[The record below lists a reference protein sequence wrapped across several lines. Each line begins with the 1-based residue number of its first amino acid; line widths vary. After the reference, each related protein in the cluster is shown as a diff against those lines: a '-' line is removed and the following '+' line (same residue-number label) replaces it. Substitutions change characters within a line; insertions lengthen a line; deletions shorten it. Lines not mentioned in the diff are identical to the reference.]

1 MANNDWLIKFAS
13 SKVHH
18 LHCSTLDLIPLWI
31 VLDGIESSP
40 PLKPF
45 RFKEMRLFD
54 NGCFETVE
62 VVWTNIDH
70 MDPGIQVV
78 HKIDKCGKALTS
90 WSRRYF
96 GSVRRDLEQTRKILV
111 QGVKD
116 ASISGVNF

>member
-45 RFKEMRLFD
+45 RFKEMWLFD
-54 NGCFETVE
+54 SGCFETVE

-70 MDPGIQVV
+70 TDPGIQVV

-90 WSRRYF
+90 WSQRYF
-96 GSVRRDLEQTRKILV
+96 GSVRSDLEQTRKILV
-111 QGVKD
+111 QGEKD
-116 ASISGVNF
+116 ASISGV